1 MFYNTTNEN
10 NRVLAELRATAAAQE
25 EKVFRIIRQSRTGL
39 TASEVFQNFPD
50 KRVPLTSIRR
60 AITNLKDRRKVV
72 KTTLKKDGIYG
83 RPEYVY
89 QLYTGQTTL
98 FSWNEITILQII
110 PAFSMKTESSKNRL
124 KVSIIILAD
133 LLIRQQ
139 YETPK
144 RLNIHSNLW
153 RKILIIR

>member
-98 FSWNEITILQII
+98 FS
-110 PAFSMKTESSKNRL
+110 
-124 KVSIIILAD
+124 
-133 LLIRQQ
+133 
-139 YETPK
+139 
-144 RLNIHSNLW
+144 
-153 RKILIIR
+153 